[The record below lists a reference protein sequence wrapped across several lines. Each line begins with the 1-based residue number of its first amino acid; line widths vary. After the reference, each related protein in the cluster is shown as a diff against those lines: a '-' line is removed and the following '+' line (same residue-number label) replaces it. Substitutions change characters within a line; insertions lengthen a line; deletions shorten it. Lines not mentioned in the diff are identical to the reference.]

1 MKFRFL
7 ALGLA
12 ATLAGVVGAQAL
24 RSHPAKT
31 WAMAPS
37 PEQAQRPLT
46 ALPYQASTASTPTV
60 RNAMAMDVGRAP
72 VPVLVSHHRAFIAEA
87 EPVATAATSNVDTV
101 IPAKMTETTAKAA
114 IEADGYRGVHALARG
129 SDGTWRA
136 LAMRGGTEVSLTVEP
151 AGSVSAN

>member
-31 WAMAPS
+31 WAVASS
-37 PEQAQRPLT
+37 PEQSQPSLT
-46 ALPYQASTASTPTV
+46 ALPHQASTPTV
-60 RNAMAMDVGRAP
+60 RNALAMDVGRAP
-72 VPVLVSHHRAFIAEA
+72 VPVLVSHHRDFIAEA
-87 EPVATAATSNVDTV
+87 EPVATAAASNVDTV
-101 IPAKMTETTAKAA
+101 ISAKMTETTAKAA
-114 IEADGYRGVHALARG
+114 IEADGYRGVHAMARG

-136 LAMRGGTEVSLTVEP
+136 LAMRGGTEVSLTVEA